1 MSERPVAASDRGVT
15 TVQPEILVRP
25 QPDSDIALGDSL
37 PPLLRRIY
45 AARGVTRPEQLDRS
59 LRALLAPDALNDAER
74 AAARLARAIVE
85 QERILLVGDFDADGA
100 TAVALAVS
108 LLKALGAVE
117 VEFLVPNRFE
127 FGYGLSPEIV
137 ALAARRAPRVLVT
150 VDNGVSSVDGVAAAN
165 AAGMDVIVTD
175 HHLPGR
181 ELPAAYALVN
191 PNLPDCPFASK
202 ALAGVG
208 VIYYVLGLVRA
219 RLRSDGWFRDRSQ
232 PNLADWLDLVA
243 LGTVADVVPL
253 DRNNRILVHQG
264 IARMR
269 AGRCRPGI
277 KALAEVAG
285 RPLARLTAQDLGFGL
300 GPRLNA
306 AGRLDDMTLGIRCL
320 LAEDRGEALGH
331 ARALDEL
338 NRARRALE
346 LEMVRDAE
354 LIVAGHRV
362 DAADRYGVCVYEPG
376 WHQGIVGIVA
386 GRLREKIHRPVIA
399 FADAGDAAPDELK
412 GSARSVP
419 ELHVRDALD
428 AVAARYPGML
438 ARFGGHAMAAGLSIK
453 RVHYERFA
461 RAFDAE
467 VRRVLPPAAL
477 TRTLLTDGPLEA
489 HELSLD
495 MAQRLSGAGP
505 WGQAFPEPLFHGE
518 FDVVSQRVVG
528 EDHLKLVVRYEG
540 RLVDAIAFRQPP
552 LGDVRRVRAAFRL
565 AENDYGPLPTL
576 QLVVEHLAPLA

>member
-1 MSERPVAASDRGVT
+1 MTDHAFQEDR
-15 TVQPEILVRP
+15 
-25 QPDSDIALGDSL
+25 PDSSQETRIVTRPLPDARILHDDGL

-45 AARGVTRPEQLDRS
+45 AGRGVTGREQLDRS
-59 LRALLAPDALNDAER
+59 LRAMLPPDELPAAGR
-74 AAARLARAIVE
+74 AAARLAEAVMGG
-85 QERILLVGDFDADGA
+85 ERIILVGDFDADGA

-108 LLKALGAVE
+108 LLRAMGAE
-117 VEFLVPNRFE
+117 DVEFLVPNRFE

-137 ALAARRAPRVLVT
+137 ALAAARSPRVLVT
-150 VDNGVSSVDGVAAAN
+150 VDNGVSSVQGVAAAN
-165 AAGMDVIVTD
+165 AAGMDVIITD

-181 ELPAAYALVN
+181 ELPAAFALVN
-191 PNLPDCPFASK
+191 PNLPDSVFGSR

-208 VIYYVLGLVRA
+208 VIYYVLGLVRG
-219 RLRSDGWFRDRSQ
+219 RLRADGWFRHRPE

-253 DRNNRILVHQG
+253 DANNRILVHQG

-277 KALAEVAG
+277 RALAEVGG
-285 RPLARLTAQDLGFGL
+285 RPLARLGAQDLGFAL

-306 AGRLDDMTLGIRCL
+306 AGRLDDMALGIRCL
-320 LAEDRGEALGH
+320 LSEDLEEARRH

-346 LEMVRDAE
+346 QEMVRDAE
-354 LIVAGHRV
+354 MIVAAHRV
-362 DAADRYGVCVYEPG
+362 DAADRFGVCVYEPG

-399 FADAGDAAPDELK
+399 FADAGSSAPDELK

-428 AVAARYPGML
+428 AIAARHPGML

-467 VRRVLPPAAL
+467 ARRGLPPSAL
-477 TRTLLTDGPLEA
+477 THTLVTDG
-489 HELSLD
+489 ELDPGEMTLD
-495 MAQRLSGAGP
+495 MARTLARSGP
-505 WGQAFPEPLFHGE
+505 WGQAFPEPLFHGDFE
-518 FDVVSQRVVG
+518 VVSQRVVG
-528 EDHLKLVVRYEG
+528 EAHLKLVVRSRD
-540 RLVDAIAFRQPP
+540 RLVDAIAFRRAP
-552 LGDVRRVRAAFRL
+552 LGDVKRVRAAYRL
-565 AENDYGPLPTL
+565 AENDYGAAPTL
-576 QLVVEHLAPLA
+576 QLVVEHLVPLA

>member
-1 MSERPVAASDRGVT
+1 MTDRPPPEDAPGALAAARIV
-15 TVQPEILVRP
+15 VRP
-25 QPDSDIALGDSL
+25 LPQAELALGEGL
-37 PPLLRRIY
+37 PPLLQRIY
-45 AARGVTRPEQLDRS
+45 ASRGVSGAEQLDRS
-59 LRALLAPDALNDAER
+59 LKALLPPDDLADAAR
-74 AAARLARAIVE
+74 AAERLARAIASR
-85 QERILLVGDFDADGA
+85 ERIMLVGDFDADGA

-108 LLKALGAVE
+108 LLRALGAE
-117 VEFLVPNRFE
+117 DVEFLVPNRFE

-137 ALAARRAPRVLVT
+137 ALAARRSPAVLVT

-165 AAGMDVIVTD
+165 AAGMDVIITD

-191 PNLPDCPFASK
+191 PNLPRCGFPSK

-219 RLRSDGWFRDRSQ
+219 QLRAQDWFGRRPE

-253 DRNNRILVHQG
+253 DANNRILVHQG

-277 KALAEVAG
+277 RALADVAA
-285 RPLARLTAQDLGFGL
+285 RPLARLGAQDLGFAL

-320 LAEDRGEALGH
+320 LADDLEEARGH

-346 LEMVRDAE
+346 QDMVRDAE

-362 DAADRYGVCVYEPG
+362 DAAERFGVCVYEPG

-399 FADAGDAAPDELK
+399 FADAGSSAPDELK

-428 AVAARYPGML
+428 AVAASHPGML
-438 ARFGGHAMAAGLSIK
+438 SRFGGHAMAAGLSIK

-467 VRRVLPPAAL
+467 VARVLPRSAL
-477 TRTLLTDGPLEA
+477 TQTLVTDGVLTPE
-489 HELSLD
+489 ELSLD
-495 MAQRLSGAGP
+495 MARTLAGAGP
-505 WGQAFPEPLFHGE
+505 WGQAFPEPLFHGD
-518 FDVVSQRVVG
+518 FDLVSQRVVG
-528 EDHLKLVVRYEG
+528 EAHLKLVVRCED
-540 RLVDAIAFRQPP
+540 RLVDAIAFRQEP
-552 LGDVRRVRAAFRL
+552 LGDVTRVRAAFRL
-565 AENDYGPLPTL
+565 AENDYGPAPTL